1 MIMQTSFSQMLK
13 AREPVL
19 LDRDDG
25 HWYQTKFDEIYPSIN
40 TILSAT
46 APEEKKNSLE
56 SWKENE
62 PAHKYITE
70 QAQHIGTQS
79 HKMIE
84 DYLQNKLS
92 YDEFD
97 LLPIAHF
104 HNLKPYLENISDVIS
119 IEQRMYSDK
128 LKVAGTSDLIAQY
141 NGELSIIDY
150 KTKRKPHVDEYMY
163 EYYLQTTCYAQ
174 MFHEVT
180 GMKINQI
187 VILVSSE
194 KNTRQEFVKS
204 CDEYIAPLNQR
215 IENYYLNNNLN

>member
-1 MIMQTSFSQMLK
+1 MVNYTQMLK
-13 AREPVL
+13 IREPTL

-25 HWYQTKFDEIYPSIN
+25 HWYQTKFDDVYPSIS

-46 APEEKKNSLE
+46 ATDDKKNGLKH
-56 SWKENE
+56 WKANE
-62 PAHKYITE
+62 PAHEYITK
-70 QAQHIGTQS
+70 QSQHVGTQS
-79 HKMIE
+79 HKIIE
-84 DYLQNKLS
+84 DYLSSNLS
-92 YDEFD
+92 LEEFD

-104 HNLKPYLENISDVIS
+104 NNLKPYLENISDVTC

-128 LKVAGTSDLIAQY
+128 LKVAGTSDLIAYY

-150 KTKRKPHVDEYMY
+150 KTKRKPQIDDYMY

-180 GMKINQI
+180 GQKINQI

-194 KNTRQEFVKS
+194 KNTRQEFIKT
-204 CDEYIAPLNQR
+204 CDAYIEPMRER
-215 IENYYLNNNLN
+215 IENYYLNNLA

>member
-1 MIMQTSFSQMLK
+1 MVNFTQMLK
-13 AREPVL
+13 AREPTL
-19 LDRDDG
+19 LDREDG
-25 HWYQTKFDEIYPSIN
+25 HWYQTKFDKLYPSIS

-46 APEEKKNSLE
+46 APEHKKNGLAR
-56 SWKENE
+56 WKENE
-62 PAHKYITE
+62 PAHEYITK
-70 QAQHIGTQS
+70 QAQDIGTQS

-84 DYLQNKLS
+84 DYLSNNLAME
-92 YDEFD
+92 EFD

-104 HNLKPYLENISDVIS
+104 NNLKPFLENISNVTC

-128 LKVAGTSDLIAQY
+128 LQVAGTSDLIAEY

-150 KTKRKPHVDEYMY
+150 KTKRKPQVDEFMY

-180 GMKINQI
+180 GHKINQV

-194 KNTRQEFVKS
+194 KNTRQEFIKT
-204 CDEYIAPLNQR
+204 CDDYIQPMLER
-215 IENYYLNNNLN
+215 VEKYYLDNLK